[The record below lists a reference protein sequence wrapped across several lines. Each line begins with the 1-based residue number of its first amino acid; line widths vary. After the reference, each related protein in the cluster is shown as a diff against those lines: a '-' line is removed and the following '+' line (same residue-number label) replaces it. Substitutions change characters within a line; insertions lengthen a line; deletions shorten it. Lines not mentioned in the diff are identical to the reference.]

1 MLSIIIAVSLILVV
15 ALLPIYAWPLTRP
28 FVLPALGCY
37 LLFLFIHHDFVLGE
51 AGVYHDSFWSTEL
64 FATILRQWL
73 ESGNEFGWNPYIGG
87 GQPIAVFNN
96 LLNVFPT
103 FFCHYLFGLFG
114 LDLSSR
120 EFFNLVFV
128 FTFLNV
134 CTGSLLLIRLLN
146 PNFYIC
152 LLGFGSMVFGGMFQ
166 SELGCPLGLMYLTFL
181 PYLLFFLIHFYK
193 TRRVENVVFFFVLLG
208 MSAAYYIPLYHSIA
222 IGTFLILA
230 SLACLFGIWPDYRK
244 QFLIATRAFLGQPK
258 AIALGVALFAL
269 AAGSAF
275 YSYAE
280 TRDYVSPTRGFTQG
294 GKLGERSYIPSV
306 SVLPEHYKKIVDF
319 FEDRPE
325 DVYTATHNTFY
336 LGILPG
342 LGFLASFFLIRNHL
356 FTMMAV
362 FLALL
367 SLGEGT
373 PLWQWMVQN
382 VPVLDMLRNAFPFG
396 RLATFCVLMGGLLG
410 LSALL
415 DKRISFG
422 KKLMAIAGSSLILSY
437 LTGMG
442 LTIYLV
448 LSILLLTLIS
458 YLISFQEA
466 GIRHLCGFWLILV
479 ASVQLIGFSVNA
491 GMVTEREQI
500 QPQKLENFIYP
511 TSWNIYPSKLSP
523 MPFNLYPFLNKT
535 AAWSVHHP
543 AYAFYIQKD
552 FAKFLVGEN
561 LFPVNVSDLS
571 KGYVVNKDNLINRRG
586 GILKVLPKENTW
598 KIIDDSNRR
607 EYLGEVT
614 AIPTGN
620 VSELKVHVNMEKEG
634 TLWRL
639 ENFDEDWKAWVNG
652 NETAIH
658 RVDPNFQAIPLPKG
672 HHEVYF
678 KYVSSYH
685 LLLYGHF
692 LIGVIGFICFTVWLK
707 RPDIFMAFYHR

>member
-1 MLSIIIAVSLILVV
+1 MLSIIIAVSLILVL

-28 FVLPALGCY
+28 FALPALGCY
-37 LLFLFIHHDFVLGE
+37 ILFLFIHHDFVLGNS
-51 AGVYHDSFWSTEL
+51 GVYHDSFWSTEL

-244 QFLIATRAFLGQPK
+244 QFLIAARAFLGQPK
-258 AIALGVALFAL
+258 AIALGVVLFIL

-325 DVYTATHNTFY
+325 NVYTATHNTFY
-336 LGILPG
+336 LGVLPG

-356 FTMMAV
+356 FTGLAAV
-362 FLALL
+362 LAVL
-367 SLGEGT
+367 SLGEQT
-373 PLWQWMVQN
+373 PAWRWMVAN
-382 VPVLDMLRNAFPFG
+382 VPVLDMLRNPFPFG
-396 RLATFCVLMGGLLG
+396 RLATFCILMGGLLG

-415 DKRISFG
+415 DQKVSFKRKMS
-422 KKLMAIAGSSLILSY
+422 AIIAAS
-437 LTGMG
+437 
-442 LTIYLV
+442 
-448 LSILLLTLIS
+448 LLLVYFSSISLTVFLFLSVLLLLLIS
-458 YLISFQEA
+458 LLVQYRKPDFINMCGSWLLLIT
-466 GIRHLCGFWLILV
+466 I
-479 ASVQLIGFSVNA
+479 VQLGGFSINTLAYTKFPEV
-491 GMVTEREQI
+491 E
-500 QPQKLENFIYP
+500 PQKIKKFSYP
-511 TSWNIYPSKLSP
+511 MAWSVYPSRESP
-523 MPFNLYPFLNKT
+523 MPFNLYPFLNKE

-543 AYAFYIQKD
+543 AYAFYLQKD
-552 FAKFLVGEN
+552 FAGFLLREN
-561 LFPVNVSDLS
+561 LFPVNAEDLS
-571 KGYVVNKDNLINRRG
+571 QKYLIDEDDLNHHAG
-586 GILKVLPKENTW
+586 PLFQLLPKGRDW
-598 KIIDDSNRR
+598 RISSNA
-607 EYLGEVT
+607 ESPHKSGEVT
-614 AIPTGN
+614 PYPSAN
-620 VSELKVHVNMEKEG
+620 VSELKVQVDMREEG
-634 TLWRL
+634 ALWRL
-639 ENFDEDWKAWVNG
+639 ENYDPNWKAWVDG
-652 NETAIH
+652 KETPIEK
-658 RVDPNFQAIPLPKG
+658 VPPNFQAIPLEPG
-672 HHEVYF
+672 RHEILF
-678 KYVSSYH
+678 KYDSPYH
-685 LLLYGHF
+685 FLLYGHI
-692 LIGVIGFICFTVWLK
+692 LIGVVGMACFIVWLRK
-707 RPDIFMAFYHR
+707 PDYFKGLCRL